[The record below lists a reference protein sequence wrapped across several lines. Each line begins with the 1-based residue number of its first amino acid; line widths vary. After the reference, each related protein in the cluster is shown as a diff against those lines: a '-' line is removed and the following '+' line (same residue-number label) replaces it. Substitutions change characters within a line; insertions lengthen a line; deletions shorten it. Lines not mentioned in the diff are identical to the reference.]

1 MIANFRPE
9 EAEASASLTDVRT
22 VHLTG
27 VLEVKEDPWDSFLMT
42 NLLQKDT
49 GLPMAVYVSL
59 KQGGHGPRIKVSQS
73 YGDKYREGKTSS

>member
-1 MIANFRPE
+1 MVANFRSE
-9 EAEASASLTDVRT
+9 EAGGSATLTYVRT

-27 VLEVKEDPWDSFLMT
+27 DLGAKEDPWDSFLMT
-42 NLLQKDT
+42 NLRQKDT

-73 YGDKYREGKTSS
+73 YDNKYREGKTSS